1 VRLVRTLAALV
12 WCSSL
17 LNCALPARAAGA
29 GSQLQALARDV
40 TFTWSKEH
48 PLQATALGLT
58 QYDGD
63 LDQPSQAEVER
74 DLAQIRTWQ
83 TRLQRISLEG
93 ATLVERD
100 DALLLK
106 AQLTGMERQYTVY
119 RTFEKDYAGPA
130 NAVFDTVFL
139 QFEYL
144 PIAGREGATHADVAR
159 AWDAI
164 IARLGKAPAYIL
176 AGQALVTTPGH
187 LYGIVGAESLE
198 QTSGFLDGPLTQA
211 AKAQVDA
218 ARFARLV
225 QARNAI
231 KATIAQTVHYIRANV
246 ASWPEN
252 YAMGRAAYDAM
263 LHDEQLLPY
272 SAADIETLGQ
282 LELAHGRTEQIWLID
297 LARRRGTPIGPATGG
312 GLAPGGPALIAYYR
326 LRLAQLKQ
334 WVIAHDIVVV
344 PAWLGDVRVVET
356 PAFLQPV
363 SPGASSQ
370 SPRTFARETTGFYYI
385 TPPKSLVEAART
397 LDANE
402 DFDRDRIW
410 STGAHETMPG
420 HFLQLSIARR
430 HPDFVRRIQD
440 SAVFAEGW
448 AFYGEEM
455 FVRLGLYGDDLDARY
470 YTAQWECVRG
480 ARATVDPKLASGEW
494 SYDRAVDFFAAKT
507 GFTRVAAK
515 EAVAGIALG
524 PGYEISYTVGRLQLE
539 NLLAEYWR
547 RMGSR
552 ASLLDFHTRLL
563 SYGTTPFAIVAPEL
577 LADLDKPLSAVRA
590 AARY

>member
-1 VRLVRTLAALV
+1 MRLIRRLAALV
-12 WCSSL
+12 WCCGL
-17 LNCALPARAAGA
+17 LNCALPARASGA
-29 GSQLQALARDV
+29 GPQLQALARDV
-40 TFTWSKEH
+40 TFTWNEEH
-48 PLQATALGLT
+48 PLAATALGLT

-63 LDQPSQAEVER
+63 LDQPSAAEVER

-83 TRLQRISLEG
+83 SRLHDISLAG

-100 DALLLK
+100 DALLLN
-106 AQLTGMERQYTVY
+106 AQLTGMERQFTVY
-119 RTFEKDYAGPA
+119 RTYEKDYAGPA
-130 NAVFDTVFL
+130 NAIIDTTFL
-139 QFEYL
+139 QFQYL
-144 PIAGREGATHADVAR
+144 PIAGREGATRADVVR

-164 IARLGKAPAYIL
+164 VSRLGKAPAYIV

-187 LYGIVGAESLE
+187 LYGVVGAESLE
-198 QTSGFLDGPLTQA
+198 QTPDFLNGPLTQA
-211 AKAQVDA
+211 AKVQVDA
-218 ARFARLV
+218 PRFARFV
-225 QARNAI
+225 RARNALN
-231 KATIAQTVHYIRANV
+231 ATIAQTLHHIRANV

-272 SAADIETLGQ
+272 NAADIETLGQ
-282 LELAHGRTEQIWLID
+282 LQLAHGRTEMIWVLD
-297 LARRRGTPIGPATGG
+297 LARRRGTPLGPETGG
-312 GLAPGGPALIAYYR
+312 GLAPGGPPLIAYYR

-334 WVIAHDIVVV
+334 WMIAHDIVVV
-344 PAWLGDVRVVET
+344 PAWLGDVHVVET

-370 SPRTFARETTGFYYI
+370 SPRTFAKETTGFYYI

-430 HPDFVRRIQD
+430 HPDFIRRIQD
-440 SAVFAEGW
+440 SGVFAEGW

-494 SYDRAVDFFAAKT
+494 SYDRAAEYFAAKT
-507 GFTRVAAK
+507 GFTKAAAK

-524 PGYEISYTVGRLQLE
+524 PGYVISYTVGRLQIE
-539 NLLAEYWR
+539 DLLAEYWR

-552 ASLLDFHTRLL
+552 GSLLDFHTRLL
-563 SYGTTPFAIVAPEL
+563 SYGTTPLAIVAPEL

>member
-1 VRLVRTLAALV
+1 VRLLRTCAALV
-12 WCSSL
+12 WCCGL
-17 LNCALPARAAGA
+17 LGFGLPAPAAGA
-29 GSQLQALARDV
+29 GPQLQALARDI
-40 TFTWSKEH
+40 TFTWNKEH

-63 LDQPSQAEVER
+63 LDSPSQAEIDR
-74 DLAQIRTWQ
+74 DQAQIRTWQ
-83 TRLQRISLEG
+83 SRLQSISLEG
-93 ATLVERD
+93 ATLPERD

-119 RTFEKDYAGPA
+119 RTYEKDYAGPA

-139 QFEYL
+139 QFQYL
-144 PIAGREGATHADVAR
+144 PIAGREGTTRADVLR

-164 IARLGKAPAYIL
+164 IARLSKAPAYIV
-176 AGQALVTTPGH
+176 AGQALVTSPGH
-187 LYGIVGAESLE
+187 LYGVVGAESLA
-198 QTSGFLDGPLTQA
+198 QTPDFLDGPMTLA
-211 AKAQVDA
+211 AKSQVDT
-218 ARFARLV
+218 ARFARFV
-225 QARNAI
+225 SARNAL
-231 KATIAQTVHYIRANV
+231 KATIAQTLHYVRANV

-263 LHDEQLLPY
+263 LHDEQLLPFN
-272 SAADIETLGQ
+272 AADIETLGQ
-282 LELAHGRTEQIWLID
+282 LELAHGRTEMIWLLD
-297 LARRRGTPIGPATGG
+297 LAQRRGTPIGPATGG

-334 WVIAHDIVVV
+334 WMIAHDIVVV
-344 PAWLGDVRVVET
+344 PAWLGDVHVVET
-356 PAFLQPV
+356 PAFLQPI

-385 TPPKSLVEAART
+385 TPPKSLEEAART

-410 STGAHETMPG
+410 STGAHETMPE

-440 SAVFAEGW
+440 SAVFSEGW

-480 ARATVDPKLASGEW
+480 ARATVDPKLASGDW
-494 SYDRAVDFFAAKT
+494 SYARAVDYFAAKT
-507 GFTRVAAK
+507 GFTKAAAK

-524 PGYEISYTVGRLQLE
+524 PGYVISYTAGRLQIE
-539 NLLAEYWR
+539 ELLAEYWR

-552 ASLLDFHTRLL
+552 GSLLDFHTRLL
-563 SYGTTPFAIVAPEL
+563 SYGSTPLAIVGPEL
-577 LADLDKPLSAVRA
+577 LADLNKPLAAVRA
-590 AARY
+590 AAGY